1 MTMEGPERSE
11 TTRKA
16 LDPSFAKG
24 KFHVTHEHDS
34 EFETGLRDYFDYR
47 DLGMA
52 EATGG
57 KLRAHVIRPSGPFEN
72 AGDLHYHVLD
82 FQMVYVVKG

>member
-1 MTMEGPERSE
+1 MTLENPEDAAG
-11 TTRKA
+11 A

-24 KFHVTHEHDS
+24 KFHVTHESDS

-52 EATGG
+52 
-57 KLRAHVIRPSGPFEN
+57 
-72 AGDLHYHVLD
+72 
-82 FQMVYVVKG
+82 